1 MSRPIVA
8 HAPDNPN
15 RESQGTDPLVRGTFG
30 DHQIHFTVRASSAVA
45 PDSFQVSVANNA
57 ADLVLIV
64 SGLNSGHLHA
74 TWGHGWRTFAPEWK
88 AWFEDSAFAVFYNGR
103 AIDNRLQRPRPGEV
117 RFCDG

>member
-15 RESQGTDPLVRGTFG
+15 RENQAGDPLVRGTFR
-30 DHQIHFTVRASSAVA
+30 DHQHQFTVRASSAMA
-45 PDSFQVSVANNA
+45 PDSFQVSVTGNA

-74 TWGHGWRTFAPEWK
+74 TWGQGWRAFAPEWK

-103 AIDNRLQRPRPGEV
+103 AIGSRPRPGQV
-117 RFCDG
+117 RF

>member
-15 RESQGTDPLVRGTFG
+15 REEPGVDPLVRGSFI
-30 DHQIHFTVRASSAVA
+30 DHEHQYSVRASSPVA
-45 PDSFQVSVANNA
+45 PDSFQVSVANNP

-74 TWGHGWRTFAPEWK
+74 TWGPGWRAFAPEWK

-103 AIDNRLQRPRPGEV
+103 VIDDRPRPGQV
-117 RFCDG
+117 KFCDG

>member
-1 MSRPIVA
+1 VSRPIVA

-15 RESQGTDPLVRGTFG
+15 RESHESDPLVRGTFSDG
-30 DHQIHFTVRASSAVA
+30 HTTYSVRASGADA

-74 TWGHGWRTFAPEWK
+74 TWGHGWRPFAPEWK

-103 AIDNRLQRPRPGEV
+103 VIDDRPRPGKV
-117 RFCDG
+117 RFCNG

>member
-15 RESQGTDPLVRGTFG
+15 REGRPVDPLVRGTFG
-30 DHQIHFTVRASSAVA
+30 DRHSRFIVRASSESA
-45 PDSFQVSVANNA
+45 PDSFQVSVANNP

-74 TWGHGWRTFAPEWK
+74 TWGQGWRSFAPEWK
-88 AWFEDSAFAVFYNGR
+88 VWCEDSAFAVFYNGR
-103 AIDNRLQRPRPGEV
+103 AIDNRPRPGQV
-117 RFCDG
+117 KFCDG